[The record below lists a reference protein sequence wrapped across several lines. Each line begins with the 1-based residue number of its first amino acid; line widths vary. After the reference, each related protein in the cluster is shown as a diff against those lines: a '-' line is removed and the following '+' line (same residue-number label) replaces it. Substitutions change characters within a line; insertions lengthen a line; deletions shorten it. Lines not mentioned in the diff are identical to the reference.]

1 MNDRVVV
8 ESEVIA
14 TLLEAAC
21 PERAGDIAVYW
32 QKFAP
37 TFFVR
42 QDDVGLPM
50 SAHANKVTWM
60 HKTLAHD
67 WVVTFAGMKAVAAY
81 GPHIFFGQIVG
92 SLIKEFFDQDEGL
105 VDAEQELEGLLYFA
119 KQIGRV
125 KHLEELTWP
134 DEIPQPG
141 AARDSLEKVE
151 DKACFDL
158 ACMAAAATL
167 FHEMRHVQF
176 SGESNAPADRLEEER
191 QCDDFSREMLV
202 ANVGEYCKNSGDD
215 QLQTTSKR
223 IIALSCAAFA
233 ISVAETREMSAAI
246 TGTHPT
252 LAERFTHLVLKAQ
265 APQDAP
271 CWGYLAC
278 LLVAILRRDRKM
290 PDSIRFDSSKSLCA
304 QLVALL

>member
-1 MNDRVVV
+1 MSDRVVV
-8 ESEVIA
+8 ESEMIE
-14 TLLEAAC
+14 TLLKAAC

-37 TFFVR
+37 TFSVR
-42 QDDVGLPM
+42 QDDVGMAM
-50 SAHANKVTWM
+50 SALANRVTWM

-81 GPHIFFGQIVG
+81 GPHIFFGQLAG
-92 SLIKEFFDQDEGL
+92 SLIKEFFDQDERL
-105 VDAEQELEGLLYFA
+105 ADTEQELDGLLYFA
-119 KQIGRV
+119 KQIGLV
-125 KHLEELTWP
+125 KQLDELPWP
-134 DEIPQPG
+134 EEIPQPG
-141 AARDSLEKVE
+141 AARASLAKVE

-176 SGESNAPADRLEEER
+176 SAEGDAPADRLEEER

-202 ANVGEYCKNSGDD
+202 ANVREYCKASGDD
-215 QLQTTSKR
+215 ELQTTSKR

-233 ISVAETREMSAAI
+233 IGLAETRGMSAAI
-246 TGTHPT
+246 AGTHPT
-252 LAERFTHLVLKAQ
+252 LGERFTHLVLKAQ
-265 APQDAP
+265 APQDAA
-271 CWGYLAC
+271 CWEYLAC
-278 LLVAILRRDRKM
+278 LLVAMLRRDGKM
-290 PDSIRFDSSKSLCA
+290 PDAIRFGSSKSLCE